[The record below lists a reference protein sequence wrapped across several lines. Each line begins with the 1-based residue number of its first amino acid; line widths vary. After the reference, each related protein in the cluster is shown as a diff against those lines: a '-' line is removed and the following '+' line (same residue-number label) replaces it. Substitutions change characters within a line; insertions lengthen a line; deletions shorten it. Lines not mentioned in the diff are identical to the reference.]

1 MGATEGGGEFARKQ
15 AKEMAKIKQGGA
27 KDEPSKPVNL
37 ELSRAKGMSS
47 QEFGE
52 GGSEANEKFALLV
65 RNKVIERE
73 KLLGFELDDDDIKV
87 IEKTLRVKYCGQ
99 GGLYGAC

>member
-1 MGATEGGGEFARKQ
+1 MRGRGVAERGVKLHREKGACTRAR
-15 AKEMAKIKQGGA
+15 
-27 KDEPSKPVNL
+27 P
-37 ELSRAKGMSS
+37 RARISARAPFCT
-47 QEFGE
+47 Q
-52 GGSEANEKFALLV
+52 
-65 RNKVIERE
+65 

>member
-1 MGATEGGGEFARKQ
+1 MGGRREGAGWR
-15 AKEMAKIKQGGA
+15 
-27 KDEPSKPVNL
+27 
-37 ELSRAKGMSS
+37 RA
-47 QEFGE
+47 
-52 GGSEANEKFALLV
+52 GGSYTETTGPAHVHAPARASSALATFCTQ
-65 RNKVIERE
+65 

>member
-1 MGATEGGGEFARKQ
+1 MGGRREGAGWRRGGRSYTEKTGPAHVHAPAR
-15 AKEMAKIKQGGA
+15 A
-27 KDEPSKPVNL
+27 
-37 ELSRAKGMSS
+37 SS
-47 QEFGE
+47 
-52 GGSEANEKFALLV
+52 ALAPFCTQ
-65 RNKVIERE
+65 

>member
-1 MGATEGGGEFARKQ
+1 MGRQWEGGGEGAGRRRGRGSYTEKTGPAHVHAPAR
-15 AKEMAKIKQGGA
+15 A
-27 KDEPSKPVNL
+27 
-37 ELSRAKGMSS
+37 SS
-47 QEFGE
+47 
-52 GGSEANEKFALLV
+52 ALAPFCTQ
-65 RNKVIERE
+65 